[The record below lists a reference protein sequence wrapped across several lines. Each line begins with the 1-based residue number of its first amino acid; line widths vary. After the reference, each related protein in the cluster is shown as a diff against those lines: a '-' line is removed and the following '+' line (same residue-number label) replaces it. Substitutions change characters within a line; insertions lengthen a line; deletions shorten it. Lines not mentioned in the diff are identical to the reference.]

1 MMADGSGS
9 TSPGTL
15 LFADA
20 MWRSGS
26 TYLAQVFARSARY
39 CLFYEPCHEGVG
51 RRPSAAR
58 TRDRS
63 RDRNLR
69 HPELEGGYFGG
80 YEQVDP
86 LTGQPLRA
94 LHAPDLSLRNVYAEG
109 SDRAADFLRALGR
122 AAEARGQ
129 VAFLGFCRSGTQT
142 RRLRALL
149 GGEALHLWRDPRE
162 QFASYGWPGNDYFM
176 PGTLLQLGFSPTVA
190 AVARRLV
197 PQAFA
202 HWRMRVAMLTPGITP
217 RDRYR
222 IARPAAHALS
232 PDDAYAL
239 FYLSWLLS
247 YRAGRDG
254 EKLSFSLSQL
264 AADIVLR
271 TEVEDRFDVHF
282 DDLRPTPSRIVD
294 GIDYAAVEARVAALA
309 TALSGLPNN
318 ADEYPPELF
327 NAA

>member
-1 MMADGSGS
+1 MMAGGSGPA
-9 TSPGTL
+9 SPGRL
-15 LFADA
+15 LFANA

-26 TYLAQVFARSARY
+26 TYLAQVFARSPRY

-86 LTGQPLRA
+86 LTGQPLRT

-129 VAFLGFCRSGTQT
+129 VAFLGFCRAGMQT
-142 RRLRALL
+142 RQLRAVL

-162 QFASYGWPGNDYFM
+162 QFASYGWPDNDYFM
-176 PGTLLQLGFSPTVA
+176 PGTLLQLGFSPVA
-190 AVARRLV
+190 AGVARQLA

-202 HWRMRVAMLTPGITP
+202 HWRMRAAMLTPGITP

-222 IARPAAHALS
+222 IARPAAHRLL
-232 PDDAYAL
+232 PDQAYAL

-247 YRAGRDG
+247 YRAGREG
-254 EKLSFSLSQL
+254 GQMSFSLSQL
-264 AADIVLR
+264 AADSALR
-271 TEVEDRFDVHF
+271 TEVEDRFDVRF

-294 GIDYAAVEARVAALA
+294 GVDHAAVEARVRELVSSV
-309 TALSGLPNN
+309 SGLPKS
-318 ADEYPPELF
+318 ADEYPPARV